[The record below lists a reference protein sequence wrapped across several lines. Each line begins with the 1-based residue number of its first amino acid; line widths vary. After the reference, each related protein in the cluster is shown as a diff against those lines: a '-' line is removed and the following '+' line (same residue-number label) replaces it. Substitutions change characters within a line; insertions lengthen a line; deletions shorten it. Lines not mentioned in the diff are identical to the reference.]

1 MSFSKILASSLM
13 LSNGEI
19 VRSPR
24 SFPTREIEQDRR
36 YFQLIEFMKFY
47 NIEFDE
53 RKYWTYGCNCH
64 VLGDRPMSD
73 PGFGP
78 PVDKLDSVCKQ
89 YKDCNK
95 CAREKYGDA
104 CIGELVQYQYG
115 HTNKNGLKCQDDAN
129 TCERAL
135 CECDAQ
141 FARDHAKAEEVFDL
155 KYHSFYASENGG
167 SWVARDEC
175 PQSGGAPHD
184 PQCCTNSDS
193 TKPFQIYNA
202 HQKECCAN
210 GSISPK
216 GQCS

>member
-1 MSFSKILASSLM
+1 MSRVFFLIFRVKAWFWPFISSAAPDVPQSDPFLRGLWTLFQMSFSKILASSLM

-36 YFQLIEFMKFY
+36 YFQLVAFMKHY
-47 NIEFDE
+47 NREFDE

-95 CAREKYGDA
+95 CAREKFGES
-104 CIGELVQYQYG
+104 CIGELVEYRYG
-115 HTNKNGLKCQDDAN
+115 ETVSFSWRFLLHPTQISLQPFFVNPSN
-129 TCERAL
+129 TLVDITRIH
-135 CECDAQ
+135 
-141 FARDHAKAEEVFDL
+141 FT
-155 KYHSFYASENGG
+155 SI
-167 SWVARDEC
+167 
-175 PQSGGAPHD
+175 
-184 PQCCTNSDS
+184 
-193 TKPFQIYNA
+193 PFSVRF
-202 HQKECCAN
+202 H
-210 GSISPK
+210 
-216 GQCS
+216 